1 MTCPHC
7 LVAFHDDWKKTVV
20 GSDKEFAYFVRST
33 VCPSCFRMVL
43 AVDQAPAT
51 NPGLTYRTWLAYPK
65 QASRAP
71 LPAEVPDPYR
81 QEYVEAC
88 NVLADS
94 AKASAAVSR
103 RCLQMVLRDVAKV
116 KPSDL
121 SKEIDEV
128 LPKLPSHLAE
138 AIDAIRNVGNMAA
151 HPIKST
157 NTGEV
162 VDVEPGIKGGSVSNV
177 GKPAKLETG
186 LVVNVPQFVNEG
198 DVIRVSTSD
207 GSYQERVN
215 S

>member
-1 MTCPHC
+1 
-7 LVAFHDDWKKTVV
+7 
-20 GSDKEFAYFVRST
+20 
-33 VCPSCFRMVL
+33 
-43 AVDQAPAT
+43 
-51 NPGLTYRTWLAYPK
+51 LTYRTWLAYPK

-162 VDVEPGIKGGSVSNV
+162 VDVEPGEAEWLLDALEGLFDFYFVQPAILQKKRAALNQKLAEAK
-177 GKPAKLETG
+177 KPLMK
-186 LVVNVPQFVNEG
+186 
-198 DVIRVSTSD
+198 
-207 GSYQERVN
+207 
-215 S
+215 

>member
-162 VDVEPGIKGGSVSNV
+162 VDVEPGEAEWLLDALEGLFDFYFVQPAILQKKRAALNQKLAEAK
-177 GKPAKLETG
+177 KPLMK
-186 LVVNVPQFVNEG
+186 
-198 DVIRVSTSD
+198 
-207 GSYQERVN
+207 
-215 S
+215 

>member
-162 VDVEPGIKGGSVSNV
+162 VDVEPGEAEWLLDALEGLFDFYFVQPAILQKKRAALDQKLAEAK
-177 GKPAKLETG
+177 KPLMK
-186 LVVNVPQFVNEG
+186 
-198 DVIRVSTSD
+198 
-207 GSYQERVN
+207 
-215 S
+215 